1 MMRDTVS
8 IITAAALMAGAVVQP
23 AMSQPRPRAF
33 NDGYEQG
40 YRAGYDDARA
50 GRRFDDNQRDFD
62 REYGAGF
69 DPQRGGPGDRDQR
82 WRARYQRAYT
92 YNDDTFY
99 RDCRQTVDPGGV
111 IAGALIGG
119 LLGNAVGRGGG
130 RAPATVAGVI
140 VGGAVGASLTRNLDC
155 EDRSYAY
162 KTYYDGF
169 NSGRSNARF
178 QWRNPNNGHY
188 GDFLVGDYYN
198 DPDGFRCSTFTQR
211 IYIDGRPQ
219 TSSGRACQ
227 QPDGSW
233 TVVS

>member
-1 MMRDTVS
+1 MMRDTVA
-8 IITAAALMAGAVVQP
+8 IITAAALAAGAMVQP
-23 AMSQPRPRAF
+23 VAAQPRPRA

-69 DPQRGGPGDRDQR
+69 DPRGPGDRDQR

-169 NSGRSNARF
+169 NAGRSNARF

-188 GDFLVGDYYN
+188 GDFVVGDYYN
-198 DPDGFRCSTFTQR
+198 DPDGFRCSTYTQR
-211 IYIDGRPQ
+211 VYIDGRPQ
-219 TSSGRACQ
+219 TTSGRACQ

-233 TVVS
+233 TIVG